1 MAAKKADKGGFV
13 ETIRTVVYAVLIAVG
28 IRSFAFEPFNIPSES
43 MLPTLEVGDYLFV
56 SKFSYGYSRY
66 SLPFGLPLLPGR
78 VIGRE
83 PERGDVAVF
92 KLPRDN
98 STDYIKRII
107 GLPGDRIQVR
117 EGVFFLNGQ
126 AVPRRQIDDYVQ
138 TAYGREQRVRRYVET
153 LPGGRTYTILDISD
167 NSAGDNTQEFLVP
180 PGHYFAMGDNRDNS
194 ADSRFRSDR
203 DGVGFIPAV
212 NLVGRADLIFFSHNG
227 TARFWEIWNW
237 PFAIRYSRLISFVK

>member
-28 IRSFAFEPFNIPSES
+28 IRSFAFEPFNIPSAS
-43 MLPTLEVGDYLFV
+43 MQPTLEIGDYLFV

-78 VIGRE
+78 ILQSE

-98 STDYIKRII
+98 STDYIKRIL
-107 GLPGDRIQVR
+107 GLPGDRIQMR
-117 EGVFFLNGQ
+117 DGVFYLNGQ
-126 AVPRRQIDDYVQ
+126 AVPRRQIEDYVQ
-138 TAYGREQRVRRYVET
+138 TENGTQKRVRRYVET
-153 LPGGRTYTILDISD
+153 LPGGRSYHVLDLYDS
-167 NSAGDNTQEFLVP
+167 SGDNTQEFLVP
-180 PGHYFAMGDNRDNS
+180 AGHYFAMGDNRDNS
-194 ADSRFRSDR
+194 ADSRFRGDR

-227 TARFWEIWNW
+227 SARIWEIWNW
-237 PFAIRYSRLISFVK
+237 PFAIRYSRLITLVQ